1 MCIAP
6 KYFDL
11 GLHATSS
18 SGVSGLRVSSLQ
30 ITDKHKR
37 HNNGG
42 KRIPASPESRQSL
55 EQAFEAV
62 GKKVAEENVSHISD
76 MMATFK
82 GSLEEFARKYKK
94 DINQDP
100 AFRQQFQVMCAS
112 IG

>member
-1 MCIAP
+1 M
-6 KYFDL
+6 L
-11 GLHATSS
+11 
-18 SGVSGLRVSSLQ
+18 
-30 ITDKHKR
+30 
-37 HNNGG
+37 
-42 KRIPASPESRQSL
+42 L

-62 GKKVAEENVSHISD
+62 GKKVAEENLSHISG

-82 GSLEEFARKYKK
+82 GCLEEFARKYKK